1 MLEAQ
6 NLTFFYQDKVILE
19 NFSLSLEKG
28 SFTMLL
34 GANGS
39 GKSTALRLLGG
50 FLAPQEGS
58 VLVDGVPISTL
69 KHFERAQKIAV
80 VPQNMPPVL
89 DFTVRE
95 MVTMGRL
102 GNIPRFAP
110 PGKIDQKIVNE
121 VMEKME
127 ISPFADRML
136 NQLSGGERQRVIL
149 AQALAGNPDYLLLD
163 EPTSALD
170 PEHIFLLM
178 NILHEISKNTG
189 VLMVCHDLNLAW
201 NFAKETVILKDSK
214 IFLSGDTRKVLTS
227 ENIRKAFNCNAVIK
241 EDVGIILQPLN

>member
-1 MLEAQ
+1 
-6 NLTFFYQDKVILE
+6 
-19 NFSLSLEKG
+19 
-28 SFTMLL
+28 
-34 GANGS
+34 
-39 GKSTALRLLGG
+39 
-50 FLAPQEGS
+50 
-58 VLVDGVPISTL
+58 
-69 KHFERAQKIAV
+69 
-80 VPQNMPPVL
+80 
-89 DFTVRE
+89 
-95 MVTMGRL
+95 
-102 GNIPRFAP
+102 
-110 PGKIDQKIVNE
+110 
-121 VMEKME
+121 MEKME

-170 PEHIFLLM
+170 PQHIFLLM